1 MYRITVVDSSNYDL
15 RHYSSM
21 PVFAECGFE
30 IVSHTTDPEKALAAA
45 SAHTRGDKRSYRGD
59 KPR

>member
-21 PVFAECGFE
+21 TVFAECGFE

-45 SAHTRGDKRSYRGD
+45 SAQNWEMLLLWLKA
-59 KPR
+59 